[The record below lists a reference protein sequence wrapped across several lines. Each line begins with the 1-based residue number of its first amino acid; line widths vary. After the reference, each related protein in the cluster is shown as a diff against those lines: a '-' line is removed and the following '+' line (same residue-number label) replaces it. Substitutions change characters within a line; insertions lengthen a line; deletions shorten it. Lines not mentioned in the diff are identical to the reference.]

1 VREVAA
7 ELASWLAAGE
17 RVAIA
22 TVVGIRGSAPR
33 PLGATLIATEA
44 GRIAGSVS
52 NGCVE
57 AAVFEEAVAALR
69 DGRARVIRY
78 GISDE
83 LAFTVGL
90 SCGGEIDV
98 LVEPAG
104 ALQAAGLE
112 RVLAD
117 KAVVMARAVAPADR
131 AGTIALLDEDGVRQ
145 GPSADVPALAGEA
158 WSALR
163 GGMPYASAVR
173 VSDVDASV
181 FFEVLGRAP
190 SVLILGA
197 THVGVALAR
206 LARDLGFRVTV
217 ADPRTSLATR
227 ERFPSAD
234 AILHGWPEAAIAS
247 ARLGTEAAV
256 VLLSHDPKFDRPG
269 LVAALRSDAGYI
281 GAIGSRRTNEERM
294 GWLRAEGFSDDEL
307 RRVHAPIGLD
317 IGARTAEETA
327 LAILGEIVAERRG
340 RPGTSL
346 SARAPAA
353 LARP

>member
-1 VREVAA
+1 MREVTA

-22 TVVGIRGSAPR
+22 TVVGMRGSAPR
-33 PLGATLIATEA
+33 PVGATLIATED

-57 AAVFEEAVAALR
+57 AAVYEEAVAALAA
-69 DGRARVIRY
+69 GRARLVRY

-98 LVEPAG
+98 LVEPVG
-104 ALQAAGLE
+104 PFHTAALE

-117 KAVVMARAVAPADR
+117 RAVAIARIVAPDDR
-131 AGTIALLDEDGVRQ
+131 AGTVGLLDEDGARD
-145 GPSADVPALAGEA
+145 GFAGDLLALAGETWA
-158 WSALR
+158 ALR
-163 GGMPYASAVR
+163 AGSPRTSGHRLGGGEAT
-173 VSDVDASV
+173 V
-181 FFEVLGRAP
+181 FFEVLTRAP
-190 SVLILGA
+190 SILLLGA

-206 LARDLGFRVTV
+206 LAKDLGFRITV
-217 ADPRTSLATR
+217 ADPRTTLATR

-234 AILHGWPEAAIAS
+234 AIEHVWPDEAIAR
-247 ARLGTEAAV
+247 ARLGPESAV

-269 LVAALRSDAGYI
+269 LVAALRSDAGYV
-281 GAIGSRRTNEERM
+281 GAIGSRRTNEERIA
-294 GWLRAEGFSDDEL
+294 WLLAEGFTDEQL
-307 RRVHAPIGLD
+307 RRLRAPIGLD

>member
-1 VREVAA
+1 VREVAT
-7 ELASWLAAGE
+7 ELRSWLDAGE

-33 PLGATLIATEA
+33 PLGATLIATGA

-69 DGRARVIRY
+69 EDRARVARY

-98 LVEPAG
+98 LVEPVG
-104 ALQAAGLE
+104 AFHVAALE
-112 RVLAD
+112 RVLGD
-117 KAVVMARAVAPADR
+117 RAVAIARIVAPDER
-131 AGTIALLDEDGVRQ
+131 AGTIGILDEDGARD
-145 GPSADVPALAGEA
+145 GFGGDLLALAGEA
-158 WSALR
+158 WAAIRAGLPRTSTLR
-163 GGMPYASAVR
+163 LSGA
-173 VSDVDASV
+173 DATV
-181 FFEVLGRAP
+181 FFEVLTRAP
-190 SVLILGA
+190 SILVLGA

-206 LARDLGFRVTV
+206 LAKDLGFRVTV
-217 ADPRTSLATR
+217 ADPRTTLATR
-227 ERFPSAD
+227 ERFPSVE
-234 AILHGWPEAAIAS
+234 AIEHLWPDEAIAR
-247 ARLGTEAAV
+247 ARLGPESAI

-269 LVAALRSDAGYI
+269 LVAALHSNAGYV
-281 GAIGSRRTNEERM
+281 GAIGSRRTNEERLA
-294 GWLRAEGFSDDEL
+294 WLRAEGFSDEEL
-307 RRVHAPIGLD
+307 RRLRAPIGLD

-346 SARAPAA
+346 SARAAA
-353 LARP
+353 LALP

>member
-1 VREVAA
+1 MREVAA
-7 ELASWLAAGE
+7 ELASWLEAGE
-17 RVAIA
+17 RVAVA

-33 PLGATLIATEA
+33 PLGATLIATVD

-57 AAVFEEAVAALR
+57 AAVHEEAVAALG
-69 DGRARVIRY
+69 DGRARVARY

-104 ALQAAGLE
+104 AFHRSALQ

-117 KAVVMARAVAPADR
+117 RAVALARVVTPEER
-131 AGTIALLDEDGVRQ
+131 AGTVGLLDEDGARD
-145 GPSADVPALAGEA
+145 GFGGELLALAGETWA
-158 WSALR
+158 ALQAGLPR
-163 GGMPYASAVR
+163 ETTLEVAGSEVT
-173 VSDVDASV
+173 V
-181 FFEVLGRAP
+181 FIEVLPRAP
-190 SVLILGA
+190 AILLIGA

-206 LARDLGFRVTV
+206 LAADLGFRVTV

-227 ERFPSAD
+227 ERFPTAVGIEHVWPD
-234 AILHGWPEAAIAS
+234 EAIGR
-247 ARLGTEAAV
+247 ARLGRDAAV

-269 LVAALRSDAGYI
+269 LVAALRSDAGYV
-281 GAIGSRRTNEERM
+281 GAIGSRRTNEERLA
-294 GWLRAEGFSDDEL
+294 WLRAEGFADPDL
-307 RRVHAPIGLD
+307 ARLHAPIGLD

-327 LAILGEIVAERRG
+327 LAILAEIVAQRRG
-340 RPGTSL
+340 RPGSSL
-346 SARAPAA
+346 SAREPQAA
-353 LARP
+353 RS